1 MNGHVAGDVAILEE
15 LYDDLI
21 ELVRPMDEE
30 ALNRRPPVE
39 GANTIAVLVR
49 HIAGSLGM
57 WCARALDEPF
67 ERDRDAEFRAH
78 DAAPALVEALEVS
91 RATFRDQLARLEA
104 LEVDLAAPR
113 TVDRLAGPLTV
124 TAGWCLAHAV
134 RHTGEHWGQI
144 QLTRDLVLAG

>member
-1 MNGHVAGDVAILEE
+1 VNGHVAGDLAILEE

-21 ELVRPMDEE
+21 ELVRPLDEA
-30 ALNRRPPVE
+30 ALNRRPPVDD
-39 GANTIAVLVR
+39 ANTIAVLVR
-49 HIAGSLGM
+49 HIAGSIGM
-57 WCARALDEPF
+57 WFARALDEPH

-78 DAAPALVEALEVS
+78 DAAPALVEALEAS
-91 RATFRDQLARLEA
+91 RASFREQLARLEA
-104 LEVDLAAPR
+104 VDLAAPR
-113 TVDRLAGPLTV
+113 TVDRLAGPVTV